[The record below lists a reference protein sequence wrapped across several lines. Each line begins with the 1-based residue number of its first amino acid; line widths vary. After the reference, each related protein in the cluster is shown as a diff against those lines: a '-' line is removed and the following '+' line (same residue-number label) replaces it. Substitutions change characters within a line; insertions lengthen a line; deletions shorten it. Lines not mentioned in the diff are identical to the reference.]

1 MTVKFTT
8 NEIRYIALFESMTG
22 AMVKDC
28 IVDDESAKITFLVK
42 KGDMGLAIGKRGS
55 TVGKVQKTVDKGV
68 EVIEH
73 SEDPVEF
80 ITNLMAPAKIRS
92 IRILQKENGE
102 KIATIETDPRN
113 KRTAI
118 GKGGKNIERARFL
131 AKRQHNINNIVI
143 K

>member
-1 MTVKFTT
+1 MTIKFTT
-8 NEIRYIALFESMTG
+8 HEIRYIALFESMTG

-28 IVDDESAKITFLVK
+28 IVDDEAGKLTFLVK
-42 KGDMGLAIGKRGS
+42 RGDMGLAIGKRGS
-55 TVGKVQKTVDKGV
+55 AVTKVQKAVDKGV

-80 ITNLMAPAKIRS
+80 ITNLMAPAKVRS
-92 IRILQKENGE
+92 IRILQKESGE

-118 GKGGKNIERARFL
+118 GKGGRNIERARLL

>member
-1 MTVKFTT
+1 MTVKLST

-28 IVDDESAKITFLVK
+28 LVDDENGKLTFLVK

-55 TVGKVQKTVDKGV
+55 TVAKVQKTVDKGV

-73 SEDPVEF
+73 SDDPVEF

-102 KIATIETDPRN
+102 KIATLETDSKN
-113 KRTAI
+113 KRVAI
-118 GKGGKNIERARFL
+118 GKAGQNIEKARLL
-131 AKRQHNINNIVI
+131 AKRQHNINNIII

>member
-1 MTVKFTT
+1 MTIKFST

-28 IVDDESAKITFLVK
+28 IIDESNGKLTFLVK
-42 KGDMGLAIGKRGS
+42 NGDMGLAIGKRGS
-55 TVGKVQKTVDKGV
+55 TVTKVQKTVDKGV

-80 ITNLMAPAKIRS
+80 INNLMAPAKVRS

-102 KIATIETDPRN
+102 KIATVETDARN

-118 GKGGKNIERARFL
+118 GKGGQNIERARIL

>member
-1 MTVKFTT
+1 
-8 NEIRYIALFESMTG
+8 MTG
-22 AMVKDC
+22 AMVKDLL
-28 IVDDESAKITFLVK
+28 VDEENGKLTFLVK

-55 TVGKVQKTVDKGV
+55 TVTKVQKTVDKGV

-73 SEDPVEF
+73 SDDPVEF
-80 ITNLMAPAKIRS
+80 ITNLMAPAKLRS

-102 KIATIETDPRN
+102 KIATIEADSRN

-118 GKGGKNIERARFL
+118 GKAGQNIERARLL
-131 AKRQHNINNIVI
+131 AKRQHNINNIII

>member
-1 MTVKFTT
+1 
-8 NEIRYIALFESMTG
+8 MTG

-28 IVDDESAKITFLVK
+28 IVDDENGKITFIVK
-42 KGDMGLAIGKRGS
+42 NGDMGLAIGKRGS
-55 TVGKVQKTVDKGV
+55 TVAKVQRAVDKGV

-73 SEDPVEF
+73 SDDQVEF
-80 ITNLMAPAKIRS
+80 ISNLMAPAKLRS
-92 IRILQKENGE
+92 IRILQRENGE
-102 KIATIETDPRN
+102 KIATVETDAKN

-118 GKGGKNIERARFL
+118 GRGGQNIERARLL

>member
-1 MTVKFTT
+1 MTIKFTT

-28 IVDDESAKITFLVK
+28 IVDDENGKLTFLVK
-42 KGDMGLAIGKRGS
+42 KGDMGLAIGKGGS
-55 TVGKVQKTVDKGV
+55 TVTKVQKTVDKGV

-80 ITNLMAPAKIRS
+80 ISNLMAPAKLRS
-92 IRILQKENGE
+92 IRILQRESGE
-102 KIATIETDPRN
+102 KIATVETDGKN

-118 GKGGKNIERARFL
+118 GKGGQNIERARLL
-131 AKRQHNINNIVI
+131 AKRQHNISNIVI

>member
-1 MTVKFTT
+1 MTIKFTT

-28 IVDDESAKITFLVK
+28 IVDDEAGKLTFLVK
-42 KGDMGLAIGKRGS
+42 RGDMGLAIGKRGS
-55 TVGKVQKTVDKGV
+55 TVTKVQKAVDKGV

-73 SEDPVEF
+73 SDDPVEF
-80 ITNLMAPAKIRS
+80 ITNLMAPAKVRS
-92 IRILQKENGE
+92 IRILQRESGE

-118 GKGGKNIERARFL
+118 GKGGKNIERARTL

>member
-1 MTVKFTT
+1 MTIKFTT

-28 IVDDESAKITFLVK
+28 IVDDENGRVTFLVK
-42 KGDMGLAIGKRGS
+42 KGDMGLAIGKKGS
-55 TVGKVQKTVDKGV
+55 TVAKVQKALDKGV

-73 SEDPVEF
+73 SNDPVEF
-80 ITNLMAPAKIRS
+80 IKNLMAPAKVRS

-102 KIATIETDPRN
+102 KIATVETDPKN
-113 KRTAI
+113 KRIAI
-118 GKGGKNIERARFL
+118 GRGGQNIERARLL
-131 AKRQHNINNIVI
+131 ARRQHNISNIII

>member
-80 ITNLMAPAKIRS
+80 ISNLMAPAKVRS

-102 KIATIETDPRN
+102 KIATVETDPRN

-118 GKGGKNIERARFL
+118 GKGGKNIERARLL

>member
-1 MTVKFTT
+1 VTIKFST

-28 IVDDESAKITFLVK
+28 IIDESNGKLTFLVK
-42 KGDMGLAIGKRGS
+42 NGDMGLAIGKRGS
-55 TVGKVQKTVDKGV
+55 TVTKVQKTVDKGV

-80 ITNLMAPAKIRS
+80 INNLMAPAKVRS

-102 KIATIETDPRN
+102 KIATVETDARN

-118 GKGGKNIERARFL
+118 GKGGQNIERARIL
-131 AKRQHNINNIVI
+131 AKRQHNINNIII

>member
-1 MTVKFTT
+1 MTIKFTT

-28 IVDDESAKITFLVK
+28 IVDDENGKITFLVK

-55 TVGKVQKTVDKGV
+55 TVTKVQKTVDKGV

-80 ITNLMAPAKIRS
+80 ISNLMAPAQLRS
-92 IRILQKENGE
+92 VRILQRESGKKLPLWKQMVKIKGPLLVKAVKTLKEPDYWP
-102 KIATIETDPRN
+102 KDSIT
-113 KRTAI
+113 
-118 GKGGKNIERARFL
+118 L
-131 AKRQHNINNIVI
+131 VI
-143 K
+143 SL

>member
-1 MTVKFTT
+1 MTIKFTT

-28 IVDDESAKITFLVK
+28 IVDDEAGRITFLVK
-42 KGDMGLAIGKRGS
+42 RGDMGLAIGKRGS
-55 TVGKVQKTVDKGV
+55 TVAKVQKTVDKGV

-80 ITNLMAPAKIRS
+80 ITNLIAPAKIRS
-92 IRILQKENGE
+92 IRILQRENGQ
-102 KIATIETDPRN
+102 KIATVETDPKN
-113 KRTAI
+113 KRSAI
-118 GKGGKNIERARFL
+118 GKGGKNIERARLL

>member
-1 MTVKFTT
+1 VTIKFTT

-28 IVDDESAKITFLVK
+28 IVDDENGKVTFLVK
-42 KGDMGLAIGKRGS
+42 KGDMGLAIGKKGS
-55 TVGKVQKTVDKGV
+55 TVAKVQKALDKGV

-73 SEDPVEF
+73 SNDPVEF
-80 ITNLMAPAKIRS
+80 IKNLMAPAKVRS

-102 KIATIETDPRN
+102 KIATVETDPKN
-113 KRTAI
+113 KRIAI
-118 GKGGKNIERARFL
+118 GRGGQNIERARLL
-131 AKRQHNINNIVI
+131 ARRQHNISNIII

>member
-22 AMVKDC
+22 ATVKDC
-28 IVDDESAKITFLVK
+28 LVDEENGKLTFLVK
-42 KGDMGLAIGKRGS
+42 SGDMGLAIGKRGS
-55 TVGKVQKTVDKGV
+55 TVTKVQKTVDKGV

-73 SEDPVEF
+73 SEDQVEF
-80 ITNLMAPAKIRS
+80 INNLMAPAKLRS
-92 IRILQKENGE
+92 VRILQKENGE
-102 KIATIETDPRN
+102 KIATIQADSRN

-118 GKGGKNIERARFL
+118 GKGGQNIERARVL
-131 AKRQHNINNIVI
+131 AKRQHNINNIII

>member
-1 MTVKFTT
+1 MTVKLST

-28 IVDDESAKITFLVK
+28 LVDDENGKLTFLVK

-55 TVGKVQKTVDKGV
+55 TVAKVQKTVDKGV

-73 SEDPVEF
+73 SDDPVEF

-102 KIATIETDPRN
+102 KIATLETDSKN

-118 GKGGKNIERARFL
+118 GKAGQNIEKARLL
-131 AKRQHNINNIVI
+131 AKRQHNINNIII

>member
-1 MTVKFTT
+1 MTIKFST

-28 IVDDESAKITFLVK
+28 IIDDSNGKLTFLVK
-42 KGDMGLAIGKRGS
+42 NGDMGLAIGKRGS
-55 TVGKVQKTVDKGV
+55 TVTKVQKTVDKGV

-80 ITNLMAPAKIRS
+80 ISNLMAPAKVRS

-102 KIATIETDPRN
+102 KIATVETDARN

-118 GKGGKNIERARFL
+118 GKGGQNIERARVL
-131 AKRQHNINNIVI
+131 AKRQHNIKNIVI

>member
-1 MTVKFTT
+1 MTVKFSTS
-8 NEIRYIALFESMTG
+8 EIRYIALFESMTG
-22 AMVKDC
+22 AMVKDLL
-28 IVDDESAKITFLVK
+28 VDEENGKLTFLVK

-55 TVGKVQKTVDKGV
+55 TVTKVQKTVDKGV

-73 SEDPVEF
+73 SDDPVEF
-80 ITNLMAPAKIRS
+80 ITNLMAPAKVRS

-102 KIATIETDPRN
+102 KIATIEADSRN

-118 GKGGKNIERARFL
+118 GKAGQNIERARLL
-131 AKRQHNINNIVI
+131 AKRQHNINNIII

>member
-1 MTVKFTT
+1 VTVKFST

-22 AMVKDC
+22 AMVKDLL
-28 IVDDESAKITFLVK
+28 VDEENGKLTFLVK

-55 TVGKVQKTVDKGV
+55 TVTKVQKTVDKGV

-73 SEDPVEF
+73 SDDPVEF
-80 ITNLMAPAKIRS
+80 ITNLMAPAKLRS

-102 KIATIETDPRN
+102 KIATIEADSRN

-118 GKGGKNIERARFL
+118 GKAGQNIERARLL
-131 AKRQHNINNIVI
+131 AKRQHNINNIII

>member
-1 MTVKFTT
+1 MTIKFTT

-28 IVDDESAKITFLVK
+28 IVDDENGKITFLVK
-42 KGDMGLAIGKRGS
+42 KGDMGLAIGKGGS
-55 TVGKVQKTVDKGV
+55 TVTKVQKTVDKGV

-80 ITNLMAPAKIRS
+80 ISNLMAPAKLRS
-92 IRILQKENGE
+92 IRILQRESGE
-102 KIATIETDPRN
+102 KVATVETDGKN

-118 GKGGKNIERARFL
+118 GKGGQNIERARLL
-131 AKRQHNINNIVI
+131 AKRQHNISNIVI

>member
-1 MTVKFTT
+1 VTIKFST

-28 IVDDESAKITFLVK
+28 IVDDENGKITFLVK
-42 KGDMGLAIGKRGS
+42 RGDMGLAIGKRGS
-55 TVGKVQKTVDKGV
+55 TVSKVQKTVDKGI

-73 SEDPVEF
+73 SDDPVEF
-80 ITNLMAPAKIRS
+80 IANVIAPAKIRS
-92 IRILQKENGE
+92 IRILQRENGE
-102 KIATIETDPRN
+102 KIATLETDPRN
-113 KRTAI
+113 KRAAI
-118 GKGGKNIERARFL
+118 GKGGKNIERARVL

>member
-1 MTVKFTT
+1 
-8 NEIRYIALFESMTG
+8 MTG
-22 AMVKDC
+22 ATVKDC
-28 IVDDESAKITFLVK
+28 LVDDENGKITFLVK
-42 KGDMGLAIGKRGS
+42 RGDMGLAIGKKGS
-55 TVGKVQKTVDKGV
+55 TVAKVQKTVDKRV

-73 SEDPVEF
+73 SDDPAEF
-80 ITNLMAPAKIRS
+80 IANLVAPAKIRS

-102 KIATIETDPRN
+102 KIATIEADSRN

-118 GKGGKNIERARFL
+118 GKGGQNIERARVL

>member
-55 TVGKVQKTVDKGV
+55 TVAKVQKTVDKGV

>member
-1 MTVKFTT
+1 MTIKFST

-28 IVDDESAKITFLVK
+28 IIDESNGKLTFLVK
-42 KGDMGLAIGKRGS
+42 NGDMGLAIGKRGS
-55 TVGKVQKTVDKGV
+55 TVTKVQKTVDKGV

-80 ITNLMAPAKIRS
+80 INNLMAPAKVRS

-102 KIATIETDPRN
+102 KIATVETDARN

-118 GKGGKNIERARFL
+118 GKGGQNIERARIL
-131 AKRQHNINNIVI
+131 AKRQHNINNIII

>member
-1 MTVKFTT
+1 MTIKFTT

-28 IVDDESAKITFLVK
+28 IVDDDSGRITFLVK
-42 KGDMGLAIGKRGS
+42 KGDMGLAIGKKGS
-55 TVGKVQKTVDKGV
+55 TVAKVQKAVDKGV

-73 SEDPVEF
+73 SNDPVEF
-80 ITNLMAPAKIRS
+80 IKNLMAPAKVRS

-102 KIATIETDPRN
+102 KIATVETDPKN
-113 KRTAI
+113 KRIAI
-118 GKGGKNIERARFL
+118 GRGGQNIERARLL
-131 AKRQHNINNIVI
+131 ARRQHNISNIII

>member
-1 MTVKFTT
+1 MTIKFST

-28 IVDDESAKITFLVK
+28 IVDEENGKITFMVRN
-42 KGDMGLAIGKRGS
+42 GDMGLAIGKRGS
-55 TVGKVQKTVDKGV
+55 TVSKVQKTVDKGV
-68 EVIEH
+68 EIIEH
-73 SEDPVEF
+73 SDDAVEF
-80 ITNLMAPAKIRS
+80 ISNLMAPAKLRS

-102 KIATIETDPRN
+102 KIATIETDARN

-118 GKGGKNIERARFL
+118 GKGGQNIERARLL
-131 AKRQHNINNIVI
+131 AKRQHNISNIII